1 MTRIRKSTVCV
12 CACPEREKDG
22 PWMRVWGG
30 PGVGRERGRKRKMKG
45 RKKRRRRKREEGF
58 IAYDCECVDALRRG
72 KDDPLSSGWLFSSKK
87 SKAPRQITINR
98 R

>member
-1 MTRIRKSTVCV
+1 M
-12 CACPEREKDG
+12 
-22 PWMRVWGG
+22 GG
-30 PGVGRERGRKRKMKG
+30 PRCGTREGKKEKNEG
-45 RKKRRRRKREEGF
+45 KEKRRRRKREEGF